1 MFSGWSNKLKSTF
14 GLDEKDAKVDAP
26 VVEKLPTAAEA
37 EQPQAEEEPP
47 SDFTPILSL
56 ADQDDDEEKVPIPG
70 ASLVD
75 HIEQR
80 QQLLAARRR
89 QIVSMATK
97 ADQTMG
103 QAANECRQHLD
114 FVSVVDQELKQLPH
128 ISATVM
134 GIRTSLEKL
143 LSDCHELEL
152 AFSEVS
158 EAKVLL
164 GLERWR
170 DEQWDMMAR
179 FREAK
184 KQEIKALER
193 KVQAKKDKVK
203 QVQEQQQKQ
212 TMKHDARGGES
223 ADKSEGPAS
232 PLPPM
237 VAAMVEEGAHQ
248 AAAVILE
255 KEMKA
260 DTDNLDEDMASGS
273 PGNDLGD
280 QLTSFVEKQGVASNE
295 ETQAA
300 APEASASESGE
311 EKKGKKKKKAN
322 RA

>member
-1 MFSGWSNKLKSTF
+1 MFSGWGTKLKSTF
-14 GLDEKDAKVDAP
+14 GLDDKNTPPEPA
-26 VVEKLPTAAEA
+26 VVEKPQDKLTFVPNEPLTEAPAE
-37 EQPQAEEEPP
+37 P
-47 SDFTPILSL
+47 DF
-56 ADQDDDEEKVPIPG
+56 ADPAPDDTEAVPIPG
-70 ASLVD
+70 AVLID

-80 QQLLAARRR
+80 QQLLAVRRR

-97 ADQTMG
+97 ADQTMDQG
-103 QAANECRQHLD
+103 ALECRQHLD

-203 QVQEQQQKQ
+203 QVKEQQQKQ
-212 TMKHDARGGES
+212 AVKQDPKQYSKRENVSDQVEDPT
-223 ADKSEGPAS
+223 S
-232 PLPPM
+232 PLP
-237 VAAMVEEGAHQ
+237 AAVTACLEEGAHQ
-248 AAAVILE
+248 AAAVILD
-255 KEMKA
+255 KEMTA
-260 DTDNLDEDMASGS
+260 QIENLEEEDVSPQVRSTLMIILLPASW
-273 PGNDLGD
+273 PH
-280 QLTSFVEKQGVASNE
+280 TSLKCILHRVWAS
-295 ETQAA
+295 
-300 APEASASESGE
+300 S
-311 EKKGKKKKKAN
+311 
-322 RA
+322 